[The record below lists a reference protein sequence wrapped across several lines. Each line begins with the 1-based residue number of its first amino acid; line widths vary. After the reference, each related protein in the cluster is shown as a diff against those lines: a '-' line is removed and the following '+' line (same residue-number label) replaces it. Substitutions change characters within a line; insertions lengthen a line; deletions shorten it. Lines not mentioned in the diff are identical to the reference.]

1 MVIGLFPVQIENGM
15 GVGEE
20 IFVQNL
26 TRAVT
31 SFTVHRFQNEL
42 DFRHLENFVFL
53 FENSLSHVF
62 VGGVEEK
69 NFLSV
74 HPMLKGPP
82 GQMVTR
88 RKALLNE
95 GIGDTFHTIATV
107 EKRLKNVE
115 EGQRRVSKEILALLV
130 QRAVVVGSRSRK
142 GR

>member
-88 RKALLNE
+88 SKALLNK
-95 GIGDTFHTIATV
+95 GIIGSFDPVVAIHQ
-107 EKRLKNVE
+107 RLQNV
-115 EGQRRVSKEILALLV
+115 EGQRRVLNVISALLV
-130 QRAVVVGSRSRK
+130 QRAVVVGSKSRK